1 MFALLILP
9 MMRLGAHYKMTLV
22 YVNTDTILTA
32 RHLVSTNGTSLRKLS
47 TSMFLQNTGLGQ
59 LTLKLVYQVGHSK
72 WIHLMLL
79 KDKQFKPVKKVEEI
93 NRVKFMLGFEMAV
106 LPLPKIKMVHFFSD
120 QLPLVLL
127 KMKP

>member
-1 MFALLILP
+1 
-9 MMRLGAHYKMTLV
+9 MMRLGARYKMTLV
-22 YVNTDTILTA
+22 YVNTDTTVIVA
-32 RHLVSTNGTSLRKLS
+32 HLATVNKDNLQKLS
-47 TSMFLQNTGLGQ
+47 TLMCLQNTGLGQ

-79 KDKQFKPVKKVEEI
+79 KDKRFKPVKKVEEI

>member
-1 MFALLILP
+1 MFALPILP

-47 TSMFLQNTGLGQ
+47 TSMFLQNTVHGQ

-79 KDKQFKPVKKVEEI
+79 KDKRFKPVKKVEEI

>member
-1 MFALLILP
+1 
-9 MMRLGAHYKMTLV
+9 MMRLGARYKMTLV

-79 KDKQFKPVKKVEEI
+79 KDKRFKPVKKVEEI